1 MAMRRVLLILLANQV
16 GVLTA
21 APAPGPEFIARG
33 YLTRE
38 DLGVLSAGRSDSAR
52 LHGVLTPGVYLYR
65 SRYQYGEPIPAWFVI
80 RNHGEAREVDVRLD
94 FHAAR
99 PMTRNSVRVHLTDL
113 DSGRELPWIA
123 THVYSCGGRLPLEI
137 PRRGA
142 YVVCGNLG
150 QVAGRPLPAGRY
162 SIRWSMQKQTS
173 NTATFTVRPGPLP
186 PTTSPARPSRAFLE
200 LRCPEAR
207 GDWSA
212 PWTTTSTHPR
222 TSGEVAA
229 VLALGLSGRWYP
241 DPKALRDRDEQLVL
255 TAEWVGKP
263 ADGRLKLTVAPR
275 WSGGP
280 VLLPRHP
287 RILLQYEA
295 SEEAD
300 PKETESQPG
309 DQKEIKEIHWQA
321 PQTLEITLPVKV
333 RPRLASPE
341 ARLAVLLGSHPFE
354 MPRESR
360 FGVRELSKEARGEQ
374 PWAGVLRATVRP
386 EPGPGRAGLPEARPQ
401 ERKSAPLP

>member
-1 MAMRRVLLILLANQV
+1 MRRVLLILLASWA

-21 APAPGPEFIARG
+21 APAPGPGFLPRG

-38 DLGVLSAGRSDSAR
+38 DLAVLSAGRPDSAR
-52 LHGVLTPGVYLYR
+52 LHGVLAPGVYLQR
-65 SRYQYGEPIPAWFVI
+65 SRFQYGEPIPAWFVI
-80 RNHGEAREVDVRLD
+80 RNHGEARGVDGRLD
-94 FHAAR
+94 FQAAR

-113 DSGRELPWIA
+113 NSGQELPWIA
-123 THVYSCGGRLPLEI
+123 TRVWSCGGRSPIEI

-150 QVAGRPLPAGRY
+150 QVGGRPLPAGGY
-162 SIRWSMQKQTS
+162 SIRWSLEKQTS
-173 NTATFTVRPGPLP
+173 NTVTFTVRPGSLP
-186 PTTSPARPSRAFLE
+186 PTCTPARPSCEFLE
-200 LRCPEAR
+200 LLAAKGR
-207 GDWSA
+207 GDWRA
-212 PWTTTSTHPR
+212 PWTMTRTRPR

-241 DPKALRDRDEQLVL
+241 DPEAIRDRDEQLVL

-275 WSGGP
+275 WPGTT

-295 SEEAD
+295 TGEAGRAEAEARLAD
-300 PKETESQPG
+300 EKEVQ
-309 DQKEIKEIHWQA
+309 EIHQLA
-321 PQTLEITLPVKV
+321 PRAPRTLEITLPAEVCA
-333 RPRLASPE
+333 RLASPD

-354 MPRESR
+354 MPRESHL
-360 FGVRELSKEARGEQ
+360 GVRVLSKEVRGEE
-374 PWAGVLRATVRP
+374 PWAGVLRASVRQSQSGVRGQ
-386 EPGPGRAGLPEARPQ
+386 ESARRPH
-401 ERKSAPLP
+401 